1 FLQIALQS
9 PLILSEQRLIRLMT
23 VLENLTTLVANS
35 AASTKDQ
42 SIKGRDLAKV
52 LKHCFR
58 RSTPGH
64 RLTVA
69 VQLAKF
75 ESAVSEYENLSG
87 SHMSDDNKLAAVL
100 RCLSGQLRT
109 QATVL
114 ITESSTYQ
122 DLRSLIERWDT
133 SQTKW
138 SASIAS
144 TFGISASSSGGP
156 QPMEVDRVQQPKG
169 KYGRDP
175 KGKGKGKGGKEGKGK
190 YGKPPDPKGG
200 RGGKGK
206 DKGHL
211 EKDCWLKQ
219 KHAKGRVNQVS
230 DVHAS
235 DSVSQAAT
243 SSTAAGVVRRVQ
255 VFDLCDTSS
264 WFAGGHVRAITAEP
278 DWKAKAI
285 QCSTGP
291 SPEGAACGAPGGD
304 VEFPDFT
311 FLDAVRISQQ
321 SYGGAES
328 VSLPCSSVERFECQP
343 EVSECLDVILAR
355 LESRGNPVS
364 TGGDMSPGGASS
376 APSFDMSVCDED
388 DPWTLAA
395 STFDLQ
401 SESDCSG
408 IPKLVCAVHSINMLM
423 HEAESHEVI
432 LDSGADMSCLPLSYA
447 GYGTSHASQGLALR
461 DAQGESLAVSDLR
474 EVEFIL
480 EADSGEP
487 LVSREVCA
495 IAPLTQ
501 PLLCKGKLMLVA
513 TTKTSYAAIYRVGE
527 QSVSPERHVRFVQ
540 VTVDASMLDA
550 PFGWQ
555 MSEQGDM
562 FYRGRGSHFVDP
574 SIIAPVGWPCR
585 TTIVKPLMAGH
596 EHWIL
601 LEHCVSW
608 GELQELAAV
617 LPHGECEV
625 VCVLSTEHTP
635 LEDMMIVP
643 SRSVQ
648 NYISWSG
655 PQPADPNAVEFDDYE
670 PDHDDEMDGV
680 YEPHEVSVDPLP
692 EDDVVPDV
700 PSAAKGSDRDILVY
714 DGVELSLRSTLNVI
728 RASCKA
734 AGLSQSGSKQRCLDR
749 LRSYL
754 EKQDIALRS
763 EVAQAVEGDASRE
776 ARSQTQIREPTAA
789 ERQLHNLTHWP
800 YKGWCDH
807 CLSMKGLE
815 YRHES
820 IPDSRDRDTPI
831 VSFDFA
837 YTSVT
842 TSKPDLKNHKLT
854 ILVAHD
860 TATGSV
866 FGLPVPSKGKDDLKF
881 AAIELTRFVQS
892 LGHNTIALQTDNEP
906 STVALQNLIIGYVEK
921 TVDLLRGFPWNYQ
934 LGVLGTK
941 IYPPS
946 RHRVPQPADQ
956 GGDDL
961 QPVETS
967 EVAASDPPSP
977 ETGTPIVIGNQ
988 YRRIARVGTEDFPI
1002 NDEVLESAPEWE
1014 DAEVY
1019 AEVVDA
1025 DSSEWDVTDG
1035 EDSKALESEDCL
1047 WFSAIPELS
1056 EQAQL
1061 ELDRVADA
1069 FEIKR
1074 LLRKGVLE
1082 ELSADD
1088 DTSAYKELSSKFVR
1102 TWRQKQRGGQLMF
1115 FRRARL
1121 VAREYRWLERDRE
1134 DLYAPATSALTTKL
1148 LPWLY
1153 CELRRQ
1159 QQDSDD
1165 DDEVGVIALDI
1176 KDAFLN
1182 VPQDRPML
1190 ARIPGFPNKMRFI
1203 RMIPGQ
1209 RDGTA
1214 RWHSFIMDYIGQ
1226 DHREHVILE
1235 DGVVIKPL
1243 ADHAVNMCKL
1253 LEVPLS
1259 KRVPTPCTK
1268 ELLAPDASRELSV
1281 TKATKYRSAVGIG
1294 MYVSQDRADI
1304 AFTVRVLSQK
1314 LKEPTEKCWQ
1324 AAQRL
1329 AAYMICTSS
1338 YASKVHATGSRL
1350 SILEPEDPDANRDGV
1365 LLEVFCDADWSG
1377 NRQTRRSMSSSSFF
1391 LNSCCIYT
1399 SCRSQRCVSLSST
1412 ESVFY
1417 ALVSASC
1424 DGIYLKRILEFLL
1437 EQPVDLCMRTD
1448 NQSCRQISMKQ
1459 DVSKVRHLDGRYLWV
1474 QEKTAD
1480 RTLRVCPVDG
1490 RRNPSDLGT
1499 KVPASGTRLRAL
1511 LCMHGLVSCA
1521 RDAIAEVGREE
1532 HDSLL
1537 SSLKCEA
1544 DTLRV
1549 RRLVNKSL
1557 KVNGMQSF
1565 NSAMMIMMLSL
1576 AQCADGSAIRHD
1588 ASTQTSD
1595 ASWPSVMLLIQVGFA
1610 VVAILVAA
1618 KSWSLGRLWNDY
1630 SESSKNATTSNVT
1643 CVANAAAEASKG
1655 GQIWWNKLKAALR
1668 EASMM
1673 VKAAEVE
1680 NDRLKG
1686 VITEM
1691 DYDRIAWADY
1701 VLSEQERPAAAASSC
1716 GLPDP
1721 SNDPLDTQVYC
1732 TVRKGKAYHLRRSC
1746 HCLNSAEE
1754 IIKIALLDA
1763 QARNYKPCSVCAGG
1777 KKKK

>member
-1 FLQIALQS
+1 
-9 PLILSEQRLIRLMT
+9 
-23 VLENLTTLVANS
+23 
-35 AASTKDQ
+35 
-42 SIKGRDLAKV
+42 
-52 LKHCFR
+52 
-58 RSTPGH
+58 
-64 RLTVA
+64 
-69 VQLAKF
+69 
-75 ESAVSEYENLSG
+75 
-87 SHMSDDNKLAAVL
+87 
-100 RCLSGQLRT
+100 
-109 QATVL
+109 
-114 ITESSTYQ
+114 
-122 DLRSLIERWDT
+122 
-133 SQTKW
+133 
-138 SASIAS
+138 
-144 TFGISASSSGGP
+144 
-156 QPMEVDRVQQPKG
+156 
-169 KYGRDP
+169 
-175 KGKGKGKGGKEGKGK
+175 
-190 YGKPPDPKGG
+190 
-200 RGGKGK
+200 
-206 DKGHL
+206 
-211 EKDCWLKQ
+211 
-219 KHAKGRVNQVS
+219 
-230 DVHAS
+230 
-235 DSVSQAAT
+235 
-243 SSTAAGVVRRVQ
+243 
-255 VFDLCDTSS
+255 
-264 WFAGGHVRAITAEP
+264 
-278 DWKAKAI
+278 
-285 QCSTGP
+285 
-291 SPEGAACGAPGGD
+291 
-304 VEFPDFT
+304 
-311 FLDAVRISQQ
+311 
-321 SYGGAES
+321 
-328 VSLPCSSVERFECQP
+328 
-343 EVSECLDVILAR
+343 
-355 LESRGNPVS
+355 
-364 TGGDMSPGGASS
+364 
-376 APSFDMSVCDED
+376 
-388 DPWTLAA
+388 
-395 STFDLQ
+395 
-401 SESDCSG
+401 
-408 IPKLVCAVHSINMLM
+408 
-423 HEAESHEVI
+423 
-432 LDSGADMSCLPLSYA
+432 
-447 GYGTSHASQGLALR
+447 
-461 DAQGESLAVSDLR
+461 
-474 EVEFIL
+474 
-480 EADSGEP
+480 
-487 LVSREVCA
+487 
-495 IAPLTQ
+495 
-501 PLLCKGKLMLVA
+501 
-513 TTKTSYAAIYRVGE
+513 
-527 QSVSPERHVRFVQ
+527 
-540 VTVDASMLDA
+540 
-550 PFGWQ
+550 
-555 MSEQGDM
+555 
-562 FYRGRGSHFVDP
+562 
-574 SIIAPVGWPCR
+574 
-585 TTIVKPLMAGH
+585 
-596 EHWIL
+596 
-601 LEHCVSW
+601 
-608 GELQELAAV
+608 
-617 LPHGECEV
+617 
-625 VCVLSTEHTP
+625 
-635 LEDMMIVP
+635 MMIVP

-655 PQPADPNAVEFDDYE
+655 PQPADPNAGEFDDYE
-670 PDHDDEMDGV
+670 PDYDDEMGGV

-692 EDDVVPDV
+692 EDDAVLDM

-749 LRSYL
+749 LRGYL

-807 CLSMKGLE
+807 CLSMEGLE
-815 YRHES
+815 DRHES

-842 TSKPDLKNHKLT
+842 TSKPDLKNYKLT

-881 AAIELTRFVQS
+881 AAIELTRLIQS

-906 STVALQNLIIGYVEK
+906 STVALQNLIIGVRTRLNFKTVVRDAAVESHASKGYVEK
-921 TVDLLRGFPWNYQ
+921 TVDLLRGLSNVFLDQARANYGLGPDSLGPDHPLMSWSYIHAAFILNRYAVRGNATAFERATGFRYRGKLGMFAEPVWGYRKGKHKGDRRWHRAVLLSKTPSNDMYILSNATGVWLTKSICRNDKSWESEQSLALDCKGFPWNYQ

-941 IYPPS
+941 IYPLS
-946 RHRVPQPADQ
+946 RHRVPLSADQ

-961 QPVETS
+961 QPTETGEAEGAS
-967 EVAASDPPSP
+967 MSAPSAVDQAVPSVPAVAGMPASKPPDGLVSPVPPSRATLLLDRSDRVPSSVVTAPASVREPVGSPMEVAASDPPSP
-977 ETGTPIVIGNQ
+977 ETGTPIAPMRDDDLLADVAKRMQESVGAESATK
-988 YRRIARVGTEDFPI
+988 YRRIARVGAEDFPI
-1002 NDEVLESAPEWE
+1002 NDEVLESALEWE

-1019 AEVVDA
+1019 TEVVDA

-1047 WFSAIPELS
+1047 WCSAISAIPELS
-1056 EQAQL
+1056 DQAQL

-1159 QQDSDD
+1159 HQDSDD

-1214 RWHSFIMDYIGQ
+1214 RWHSFIMDYIGR
-1226 DHREHVILE
+1226 DHRLSSCAECPSVYKIMDPKGRSNPGLIHVDDLCLVGFVKWMTKSLIPSLEKTFELSYEIACKPGDTFKFLKREHLILE

-1253 LEVPLS
+1253 LEGPLS

-1294 MYVSQDRADI
+1294 MYVSQDRPDI

-1350 SILEPEDPDANRDGV
+1350 SILEPEGPDAKHDGV
-1365 LLEVFCDADWSG
+1365 FLEVFCDADWSG

-1412 ESVFY
+1412 ESEFY

-1448 NQSCRQISMKQ
+1448 NQSCRQVSMKQ
-1459 DVSKVRHLDGRYLWV
+1459 GVSKVRHLDGRYLWV

-1511 LCMHGLVSCA
+1511 LCMHGFVSCA
-1521 RDAIAEVGREE
+1521 GDAIAE
-1532 HDSLL
+1532 
-1537 SSLKCEA
+1537 
-1544 DTLRV
+1544 
-1549 RRLVNKSL
+1549 
-1557 KVNGMQSF
+1557 
-1565 NSAMMIMMLSL
+1565 
-1576 AQCADGSAIRHD
+1576 
-1588 ASTQTSD
+1588 
-1595 ASWPSVMLLIQVGFA
+1595 
-1610 VVAILVAA
+1610 
-1618 KSWSLGRLWNDY
+1618 
-1630 SESSKNATTSNVT
+1630 
-1643 CVANAAAEASKG
+1643 
-1655 GQIWWNKLKAALR
+1655 
-1668 EASMM
+1668 
-1673 VKAAEVE
+1673 
-1680 NDRLKG
+1680 
-1686 VITEM
+1686 
-1691 DYDRIAWADY
+1691 
-1701 VLSEQERPAAAASSC
+1701 
-1716 GLPDP
+1716 
-1721 SNDPLDTQVYC
+1721 
-1732 TVRKGKAYHLRRSC
+1732 
-1746 HCLNSAEE
+1746 
-1754 IIKIALLDA
+1754 
-1763 QARNYKPCSVCAGG
+1763 
-1777 KKKK
+1777 